1 MRKNFVLLIVVAAVL
16 ILPSCSN
23 VVTRRTVEIEIPSHP
38 WEKASGTRL
47 WYTLKWTDGPDVR
60 ALYIGPEQRRV
71 KLEIPSGETV
81 IIAAYPLGELN
92 PFGGAVTSLDN
103 SPTLVLSQNEGP
115 LADELLSLDREVTRE
130 LNYGLLL
137 ENMLKKCDDLR
148 QIGRI
153 SVIRDMQNR
162 QLRDTSIKVVSLF
175 GIDAFTLPNGIW
187 TSEYLRDP
195 DLIVT
200 DNTAGPLEL
209 PEGVFHFLNTDL
221 DRILVL
227 IVDSRGDSYSYLR
240 QSIV

>member
-1 MRKNFVLLIVVAAVL
+1 MRKIHILFIVIAAVSV
-16 ILPSCSN
+16 LPSCSN

-38 WEKASGTRL
+38 WEKASGSRL
-47 WYTLKWTDGPDVR
+47 WYTLKWTDGTDIR

-71 KLEIPSGETV
+71 ELEIPSGETV
-81 IIAAYPLGELN
+81 ILAAYPLGELN
-92 PFGGAVTSLDN
+92 PFGGAVTPLDN
-103 SPTLVLSQNEGP
+103 SATFVLSQNEGP
-115 LADELLSLDREVTRE
+115 LADELLSLDCEVTRE

-137 ENMLKKCDDLR
+137 DNMLEKCDDLR

-153 SVIRDMQNR
+153 SIIRDMQNR

-175 GIDAFTLPNGIW
+175 GIDTFTLPNGIW

-195 DLIVT
+195 DLVVT

-209 PEGVFHFLNTDL
+209 PEGVFRYLNTDL
-221 DRILVL
+221 DRVLVL

-240 QSIV
+240 QSII